1 MFCPQCGQQ
10 QVSDAA
16 RFCSRCG
23 FQLVAVA
30 GLLTTGGRSVAP
42 EPAFEAVPAP
52 PSPKRKGVQ
61 LGGKFMLVGVFL
73 IPMLAILSEIIGIPE
88 ELALVGVIAFIG
100 GLFRLLYALLF
111 EDGPYRQHLQRQ
123 PAYVRQPQQFAPPQA
138 VSALP
143 PSQSQPARPY
153 APPRPDTAELAYRPS
168 VTEGTTRLLELER
181 DEQNQ
186 QNR

>member
-23 FQLVAVA
+23 FQLMAVS
-30 GLLTTGGRSVAP
+30 GLLATGGRGAEP
-42 EPAFEAVPAP
+42 EPVFEAVPAP

-61 LGGKFMLVGVFL
+61 LGGKLMLSGMFL
-73 IPMLAILSEIIGIPE
+73 GPALAALSEIIGTPE
-88 ELALVGVIAFIG
+88 EIALLGVIVFMA

-111 EDGPYRQHLQRQ
+111 EDGPYRRHLQRQ
-123 PAYVRQPQQFAPPQA
+123 PAFVPQPQFAPPPQA

-143 PSQSQPARPY
+143 PQQSQPAHTY
-153 APPRPDTAELAYRPS
+153 VPPRPDTAEIAYRPS
-168 VTEGTTRLLELER
+168 VTEGTTRLLDRER
-181 DEQNQ
+181 DEQT
-186 QNR
+186 R

>member
-23 FQLVAVA
+23 FQLGAVA
-30 GLLTTGGRSVAP
+30 GLLVTGGRGPTDPAP
-42 EPAFEAVPAP
+42 PFEAVLAP
-52 PSPKRKGVQ
+52 PSPKRKGAQ

-73 IPMLAILSEIIGIPE
+73 IPILAMLSEIIGIPE
-88 ELALVGVIAFIG
+88 EFALLGVIAFVA

-111 EDGPYRQHLQRQ
+111 EDGPYRRQLQRQ
-123 PAYVRQPQQFAPPQA
+123 PAYVPQPQQFAPPQP

-143 PSQSQPARPY
+143 PQQSQSARPY

-168 VTEGTTRLLELER
+168 VTEGTTRLLDRER
-181 DEQNQ
+181 DEQS
-186 QNR
+186 R

>member
-23 FQLVAVA
+23 FQLLAVS
-30 GLLTTGGRSVAP
+30 GLLATGGRGAAP

-52 PSPKRKGVQ
+52 PSPKRKGAQ
-61 LGGKFMLVGVFL
+61 LGGKLMLSGMFL
-73 IPMLAILSEIIGIPE
+73 GPALGLLSELIGTPDELAI
-88 ELALVGVIAFIG
+88 VGVIVFLA

-123 PAYVRQPQQFAPPQA
+123 PAYARPPQFAPPRE

-143 PSQSQPARPY
+143 PPQSQPAHSY
-153 APPRPDTAELAYRPS
+153 VPPRPDTAELAYRPS
-168 VTEGTTRLLELER
+168 VTEGTTRLLERER
-181 DEQNQ
+181 DEQT
-186 QNR
+186 R

>member
-23 FQLVAVA
+23 FQLVAVS
-30 GLLTTGGRSVAP
+30 GLLATGGRGAAP

-61 LGGKFMLVGVFL
+61 LGGKLMLSGMFL
-73 IPMLAILSEIIGIPE
+73 GPALAALSEIIGTPE
-88 ELALVGVIAFIG
+88 ELGLVGVIVFMA

-111 EDGPYRQHLQRQ
+111 EDGPYRRHLQRQ
-123 PAYVRQPQQFAPPQA
+123 QAYVPQPQFAPPRE

-143 PSQSQPARPY
+143 PPQAQPARGY
-153 APPRPDTAELAYRPS
+153 APPRQDTSELAYRPS
-168 VTEGTTRLLELER
+168 VTEGTTRLLERER
-181 DEQNQ
+181 DEKT
-186 QNR
+186 R

>member
-23 FQLVAVA
+23 FQLLAVS
-30 GLLTTGGRSVAP
+30 GLLATGGRGAAP

-61 LGGKFMLVGVFL
+61 LGGKLMLSGLFL
-73 IPMLAILSEIIGIPE
+73 GPALGLLSELIGTPDELAI
-88 ELALVGVIAFIG
+88 VGVIVFLA
-100 GLFRLLYALLF
+100 GLFRLLYAALF
-111 EDGPYRQHLQRQ
+111 EDGPYRQQLQRQ
-123 PAYVRQPQQFAPPQA
+123 PAYVRPPQFAPPRE

-143 PSQSQPARPY
+143 PPQSQPAHTY
-153 APPRPDTAELAYRPS
+153 VPPRPDTAELAYRPS
-168 VTEGTTRLLELER
+168 VTEGTTRLLERER
-181 DEQNQ
+181 DEQT
-186 QNR
+186 R

>member
-30 GLLTTGGRSVAP
+30 GLLATGGRGAAP
-42 EPAFEAVPAP
+42 ELAFEAVPAP
-52 PSPKRKGVQ
+52 PSPKRKGAQ
-61 LGGKFMLVGVFL
+61 LGGKLMLVGAFL
-73 IPMLAILSEIIGIPE
+73 IPILAIISEIVGTPE
-88 ELALVGVIAFIG
+88 ELVLVGVIAFVA

-111 EDGPYRQHLQRQ
+111 EDGPYRRHLERQ
-123 PAYVRQPQQFAPPQA
+123 PAYVPQPQFAPQPQP

-143 PSQSQPARPY
+143 PSHSQPARSY
-153 APPRPDTAELAYRPS
+153 APPQPDTSELSYRPS
-168 VTEGTTRLLELER
+168 VTEGTTKLLERER
-181 DEQNQ
+181 DEQT
-186 QNR
+186 R

>member
-30 GLLTTGGRSVAP
+30 GLLVTGGRGPTDAAP
-42 EPAFEAVPAP
+42 VLEAVPAP
-52 PSPKRKGVQ
+52 PSPKRKGAQ

-73 IPMLAILSEIIGIPE
+73 IPVLAMLSEIIGIPE
-88 ELALVGVIAFIG
+88 EFALLGVIALVA

-111 EDGPYRQHLQRQ
+111 EDGPLRRRPQ
-123 PAYVRQPQQFAPPQA
+123 PQQFYAHQPQQFAPPQA

-143 PSQSQPARPY
+143 PQQSQPARPY
-153 APPRPDTAELAYRPS
+153 APPRPDTAELSYRPS
-168 VTEGTTRLLELER
+168 VTEGTTKLLER
-181 DEQNQ
+181 DEQT
-186 QNR
+186 R

>member
-23 FQLVAVA
+23 FQLAAVA
-30 GLLTTGGRSVAP
+30 GLLATGGRGAAEVGP
-42 EPAFEAVPAP
+42 VFEAVPAP

-61 LGGKFMLVGVFL
+61 LGGKLMLSGMFL
-73 IPMLAILSEIIGIPE
+73 SPALAALSEIVGANPEIG
-88 ELALVGVIAFIG
+88 LLGVIVFMA

-111 EDGPYRQHLQRQ
+111 EDGPYRRHLQRQ
-123 PAYVRQPQQFAPPQA
+123 PAYVPQQQFAPPQP

-143 PSQSQPARPY
+143 PPQSQPARPY
-153 APPRPDTAELAYRPS
+153 VPPRPDTAELSYRPS
-168 VTEGTTRLLELER
+168 VTEGTTKLLERER
-181 DEQNQ
+181 DEQT
-186 QNR
+186 R

>member
-23 FQLVAVA
+23 FQLAAVA
-30 GLLTTGGRSVAP
+30 GLLTTGGRGAAEVG
-42 EPAFEAVPAP
+42 PAFEAVPAP

-61 LGGKFMLVGVFL
+61 FGGKLMLTGAFL
-73 IPMLAILSEIIGIPE
+73 IPALAALSEIFHLNDE
-88 ELALVGVIAFIG
+88 VALLGVIVFMA

-111 EDGPYRQHLQRQ
+111 EDGPYRRQLQQ
-123 PAYVRQPQQFAPPQA
+123 QSASVPQQQFAPPQP

-143 PSQSQPARPY
+143 PQQSQPARPY
-153 APPRPDTAELAYRPS
+153 VPPRPDTAELSYRPS
-168 VTEGTTRLLELER
+168 VTEGTTKLLERER
-181 DEQNQ
+181 DEQT
-186 QNR
+186 R